1 MFLCRKG
8 NTLRHLFMMAAP
20 PPGGTGPGGYGAGA
34 APSSKGGSL
43 RARPLPGPQT
53 GGRERIQA
61 GAGSGAKAESRT
73 AGEAAAS
80 CENVSDDRSAR
91 AKAETKR
98 EEFRARRL
106 TAVSSLCDIGPDT
119 PVSVLAALSGKLISG
134 RYVGRGGQMPE
145 RQREAGNRSAISTD
159 RLLLFR
165 CVLTR

>member
-1 MFLCRKG
+1 MS
-8 NTLRHLFMMAAP
+8 AP
-20 PPGGTGPGGYGAGA
+20 PPGGTGPGGYGAGV

-43 RARPLPGPQT
+43 RARPLPGPQMAE
-53 GGRERIQA
+53 RERIQV
-61 GAGSGAKAESRT
+61 GEGSGAKAEQRT
-73 AGEAAAS
+73 AREAAAS

-134 RYVGRGGQMPE
+134 RYTQAVADKCLKDSEKKKIGQPK
-145 RQREAGNRSAISTD
+145 SLTD
-159 RLLLFR
+159 YHHFAV
-165 CVLTR
+165 C

>member
-1 MFLCRKG
+1 MS
-8 NTLRHLFMMAAP
+8 AP
-20 PPGGTGPGGYGAGA
+20 PPGGTGPGGYGAGV

-91 AKAETKR
+91 AQPETKR

-106 TAVSSLCDIGPDT
+106 TAVSSLCDIGSAK
-119 PVSVLAALSGKLISG
+119 PVSVPPLRLIS
-134 RYVGRGGQMPE
+134 VPLSL
-145 RQREAGNRSAISTD
+145 RSAKVAEADPLSR
-159 RLLLFR
+159 RL
-165 CVLTR
+165 